1 MKIHFSDF
9 GAASNPRYLYG
20 LAQLHQLERRRKGE
34 DEDYA
39 VVAIDLSTKD
49 LVRKCLLVNVLK
61 CFIIIILIII
71 YVDLLVNTF
80 LAHFFERA
88 VKFKLL
94 IYMVNFENIFQEYY

>member
-1 MKIHFSDF
+1 MIFLGQFSIKMLLSNLKIHFSDF

-61 CFIIIILIII
+61 CFIII
-71 YVDLLVNTF
+71 
-80 LAHFFERA
+80 FFNHY
-88 VKFKLL
+88 
-94 IYMVNFENIFQEYY
+94 IC

>member
-61 CFIIIILIII
+61 CFTIIFFKIII

-80 LAHFFERA
+80 LAHIIWF
-88 VKFKLL
+88 
-94 IYMVNFENIFQEYY
+94 